1 MKKIL
6 LIIMLLFNSI
16 IFATLKINPNN
27 MFISEEIMGGVSRN
41 IKISTDTIR
50 LENLEGIDKLRF
62 KILGLDDSFESLD
75 SGKGEKSL
83 SLNSFILSSPNSR
96 VDNKNNI
103 IDSFNSQ
110 LFLKA
115 SISIMI
121 RGNNKLSGNYRKKMT
136 LLIESQSLGKKDFK
150 TVDIYININIVKS
163 LRLSTSELDLGKAI
177 QGEKLSSKNGSDGI
191 LEIDGEK
198 NKEVVVSYPSTIQIY
213 NSNNSKLDVNLYTND
228 LEKINDEYR
237 GSLDANGK
245 LKVFFSG
252 EVKNTKKAQPGY
264 YKGSFTIKVRYD

>member
-1 MKKIL
+1 MKRIFLIL
-6 LIIMLLFNSI
+6 IFIFDSI
-16 IFATLKINPNN
+16 VFATLKITPNN
-27 MFISEEIMGGVSRN
+27 MFISEEIMGGISRN

-50 LENLEGIDKLRF
+50 LENLEGIDKFRF
-62 KILGLDDSFESLD
+62 KILGLDDNFESLD
-75 SGKGEKSL
+75 SEKGEKNL

-96 VDNKNNI
+96 VDNKNNV

-121 RGNNKLSGNYRKKMT
+121 RGNSKLSGNYRKKMT
-136 LLIESQSLGKKDFK
+136 LLIESQSFGKKDFK

-177 QGEKLSSKNGSDGI
+177 QGEKLSSQNGSNGI

-198 NKEVVVSYPSTIQIY
+198 NKEVVVSYPSIIQIY
-213 NSNNSKLDVNLYTND
+213 NSNNSKLDVNLYTHD

-237 GSLDANGK
+237 GILDNSGK

>member
-6 LIIMLLFNSI
+6 LMVTLLFNSI
-16 IFATLKINPNN
+16 IFAELKINPNN
-27 MFISEEIMGGVSRN
+27 MFISEEIMGGISRN

-50 LENLEGIDKLRF
+50 LKNLEGIDKFRF
-62 KILGLDDSFESLD
+62 KILGLDDNFEELD
-75 SGKGEKSL
+75 SGKGEKSF

-103 IDSFNSQ
+103 IDSFSSE

-121 RGNNKLSGNYRKKMT
+121 RGNSKLSGNYRKKMT

-198 NKEVVVSYPSTIQIY
+198 NKEIVVSYPSIIQIY
-213 NSNNSKLDVNLYTND
+213 NSNNSKLDVNLYTHD
-228 LEKINDEYR
+228 LEKINDEYK
-237 GSLDANGK
+237 GALDNNGK
-245 LKVFFSG
+245 LKVLFSG
-252 EVKNTKKAQPGY
+252 EVKNTKKTQPGY